1 MAVPRLSSDVSEI
14 KLVFSIPPDRAT
26 PNVAPS
32 WNVAPINYSSWSA
45 IIRGPASAA
54 WMSCSGGSC
63 RFGLRTSKVGFAN
76 INAKAE
82 EIEGRPALREAFQPP
97 GSLVPVDVF
106 TNGRR
111 PGRGS
116 NPVKTLRVLT
126 SRDLWGNQVGS
137 DQPSAERHGSSS
149 FTRILILI
157 IAADS
162 PIIHSGYVG
171 KTTGPATMLAANR
184 LVGRSRLS
192 QKDQTN
198 RVVML
203 CLFFGQISKNLS
215 NRS

>member
-1 MAVPRLSSDVSEI
+1 MRLGSRPADAMLAPCVAVPVSPPMSARSS
-14 KLVFSIPPDRAT
+14 
-26 PNVAPS
+26 
-32 WNVAPINYSSWSA
+32 SSSRSRRIRQHRTSRRVGTWRRPTRSRWSA
-45 IIRGPASAA
+45 MIRELASAA

-126 SRDLWGNQVGS
+126 SRGLWGNQVGS
-137 DQPSAERHGSSS
+137 DQPSAERQRSSS
-149 FTRILILI
+149 LTRISILI

-162 PIIHSGYVG
+162 RTIHSEYVG
-171 KTTGPATMLAANR
+171 KTTGPEAMLAANR
-184 LVGRSRLS
+184 LVGHLGRG
-192 QKDQTN
+192 QKDQIN
-198 RVVML
+198 
-203 CLFFGQISKNLS
+203 
-215 NRS
+215 